1 MKEVQEL
8 AELYVSVWNETNPE
22 DRCRIITKLW
32 VPDGLHYVN
41 AREARGHEALEARVI
56 GSHEKNVRDGGY
68 SFKAVN
74 GAKMLRD
81 VVTFGWEM
89 ISPAGAVVAIGLE
102 FLIVDDN
109 RRILVDYQFIQ

>member
-1 MKEVQEL
+1 MNEAQEL

-22 DRCRIITKLW
+22 DHRRIITELW

-74 GAKMLRD
+74 GAKCFE
-81 VVTFGWEM
+81 TS
-89 ISPAGAVVAIGLE
+89 SPSAGK
-102 FLIVDDN
+102 
-109 RRILVDYQFIQ
+109 